1 MKREVVE
8 AETEVR
14 VWGATGAKAA
24 AKAGLEIMM
33 NADENF
39 IFAIVVAVLVY

>member
-1 MKREVVE
+1 VVE
-8 AETEVR
+8 TEER
-14 VWGATGAKAA
+14 ALGAIGAKAA

-39 IFAIVVAVLVY
+39 IFAVAAAAVLVY